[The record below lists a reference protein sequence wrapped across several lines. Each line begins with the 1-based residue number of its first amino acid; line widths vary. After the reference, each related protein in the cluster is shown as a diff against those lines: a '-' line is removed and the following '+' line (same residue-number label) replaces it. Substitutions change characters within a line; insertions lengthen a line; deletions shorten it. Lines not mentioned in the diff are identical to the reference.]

1 MFTVSKE
8 AVAELKRSM
17 AHHDFDDMPLR
28 VAAQKAA
35 DGAIE
40 YQMGFDEAG
49 PGDAMFGCN
58 GIDVVIANDHKV
70 LLNGTK
76 LDFVEMEDGQMN
88 FIFLNPNDPTYVAP
102 AEEKV
107 PDASGPAAAA
117 KDASSPGAASSANA
131 ASATNTSSAKTTPP
145 DSSGDAN

>member
-1 MFTVSKE
+1 VFTVTKE
-8 AVAELKRSM
+8 AAKELKRSM

-28 VAAQKAA
+28 IAAQKSA

-76 LDFVEMEDGQMN
+76 LDFVELEEGDKN

-102 AEEKV
+102 QDESTAPQAEPSSTRDDSRIIVE
-107 PDASGPAAAA
+107 PAPSD
-117 KDASSPGAASSANA
+117 KR
-131 ASATNTSSAKTTPP
+131 
-145 DSSGDAN
+145 GDAN

>member
-1 MFTVSKE
+1 MFTVTKE
-8 AVAELKRSM
+8 AARELKRSM

-28 VAAQKAA
+28 IAAQKSD

-76 LDFVEMEDGQMN
+76 LDFVELEQGDRN

-102 AEEKV
+102 EGETTESEGKKAATAETPTATPDSPVIVEPAPSGKRD
-107 PDASGPAAAA
+107 DAS
-117 KDASSPGAASSANA
+117 
-131 ASATNTSSAKTTPP
+131 
-145 DSSGDAN
+145 

>member
-1 MFTVSKE
+1 MFTVTKE
-8 AVAELKRSM
+8 AAAELKRSM

-28 VAAQKAA
+28 VAAQKN
-35 DGAIE
+35 DEGAID

-76 LDFVEMEDGQMN
+76 LDFVEIDEGDKQ

-102 AEEKV
+102 EDGSEA
-107 PDASGPAAAA
+107 PAARS
-117 KDASSPGAASSANA
+117 DNR
-131 ASATNTSSAKTTPP
+131 
-145 DSSGDAN
+145 GDAN

>member
-1 MFTVSKE
+1 MFTVSK
-8 AVAELKRSM
+8 AASMELKRSM

-28 VAAQKAA
+28 IAAQQAA

-70 LLNGTK
+70 LLNGTT
-76 LDFVEMEDGQMN
+76 LDFVEMDDGN
-88 FIFLNPNDPTYVAP
+88 LHFIFLNPNDPTYVAP
-102 AEEKV
+102 ADEAVAPADKSVAPEK
-107 PDASGPAAAA
+107 
-117 KDASSPGAASSANA
+117 SSPVTIAPAPSD
-131 ASATNTSSAKTTPP
+131 KR
-145 DSSGDAN
+145 GDAN